1 MKDIN
6 LIAILGP
13 SGSGKSALALE
24 IAKKIDAEIFSI
36 DSLSIYKEID
46 IASAKPKKSELNAI
60 KHYGINELEITE
72 LSNAMVFRNLLE
84 TALKTTQKQTLLI
97 VGGSSFYLKAI
108 IDGLSVMPSISMAQK
123 EAIDSKI
130 ASINSPYDFLHHIDM
145 SYAKSIKP
153 NDTYRIHKALEIF
166 FSTQQS
172 PSEYF
177 QTHPKMPFS
186 HPIRLYEI
194 AIEREI
200 LREKIAQRTAQ
211 MLQEG
216 IIAEIA
222 TLVQKYPKN
231 SQPFNAIGPKETIAH
246 LEGVLPYEDL
256 APLISTHTAQL
267 AKRQSTF
274 NRTQFK
280 DIFRASP
287 KEIQEDILNFLHQKS
302 SK

>member
-24 IAKKIDAEIFSI
+24 IAKEIDAEIFSL

-46 IASAKPKKSELNAI
+46 IASAKPKKSDLNAI

-72 LSNAMVFRNLLE
+72 PNNAMVFKNLLDLAIE
-84 TALKTTQKQTLLI
+84 KTKKQTLLI

-108 IDGLSVMPSISMAQK
+108 IDGLSVVPSISSGQK
-123 EAIDSKI
+123 EKI
-130 ASINSPYDFLHHIDM
+130 NAQITSIKSPYEFLHHIDPN
-145 SYAKSIKP
+145 YANSIKP

-166 FSTQQS
+166 FSTQIQ

-177 QTHPKMPFS
+177 RTHPKIPFP
-186 HPIRLYEI
+186 HPIKLYELQI
-194 AIEREI
+194 KKEI
-200 LREKIAQRTAQ
+200 LKDRIIQRTEQ
-211 MLQEG
+211 MMQEG
-216 IIAEIA
+216 IVEEIA

-231 SQPFNAIGPKETIAH
+231 SQPFKAIGVKETIAY
-246 LEGVLPYEDL
+246 LEGILSYEEL

-274 NRTQFK
+274 NRTQFY
-280 DIFRASP
+280 DIYRLPP
-287 KEIQEDILNFLHQKS
+287 KEIYENILNFLS
-302 SK
+302 